1 MSSYSPAAIQVV
13 VDKRSSGPMWEMSG
27 MKASLWTMIVEGWL
41 ARAAAARPEGVALQA
56 PHDSLSYA
64 ELLASACR
72 GAAELV
78 ARGAGPGQ
86 RVAIALPPGL
96 AFAQALHARL
106 PLSERAGCGEVTP
119 GESLQPT
126 E

>member
-1 MSSYSPAAIQVV
+1 MSSYSPTAIQGV
-13 VDKRSSGPMWEMSG
+13 VDKRSSGPRWEMSG

-72 GAAELV
+72 AAWAA
-78 ARGAGPGQ
+78 ARDAHQTSARRHFILRKPLATG
-86 RVAIALPPGL
+86 RV
-96 AFAQALHARL
+96 
-106 PLSERAGCGEVTP
+106 
-119 GESLQPT
+119 
-126 E
+126 